1 MSCEQ
6 LENIYDEMNV
16 RNGPINLY
24 DIKYDINLDNSTE
37 RCYAIY
43 GLGNWYL
50 QPSWLRLNKYI
61 REIIPDSVG
70 CFYSVHP
77 ILNEG
82 ILHQTLLQFISFTS
96 SSKYSQD
103 DIKKSLDECYRI
115 IKEKG
120 KYLQVTYR
128 GLVWT
133 KTGLALCGYAN
144 TSKDY
149 QYIMSIRDE
158 IESSLKEKGLPCD
171 IPYKNDILHSTFL
184 RWKSPPSQEVIY
196 TLNQTINK
204 WDECV
209 FGEIRISE
217 WKIGKESWKMLE
229 CEREDVYSVRVPK
242 ILLHRGN
249 NGLDNLN
256 ENEISTINIRNAEG
270 YAVECDIWFRDS
282 KWYLGHDAPEYEV
295 LDLEVFLTE
304 RSNLI
309 HAKDGETFVKL
320 VKYCRERGF
329 NNEIFYHTTED
340 YVLSTRG
347 NIIVYPGKE
356 IYSGSF
362 CMMPENMGRN
372 VTDIEKNN
380 INEICS
386 DSLEII
392 ENIIQ

>member
-1 MSCEQ
+1 MSCEE
-6 LENIYDEMNV
+6 LENIYEEMNA
-16 RNGPINLY
+16 RNSPINLY
-24 DIKYDINLDNSTE
+24 DIKYDTNLDKSNE

-50 QPSWLRLNKYI
+50 QPGWLRLNKYI
-61 REIIPDSVG
+61 REVITESVG

-77 ILNEG
+77 KFNEG
-82 ILHQTLLQFISFTS
+82 ILHQTLLQFISFTN

-103 DIKKSLDECYRI
+103 EINKSLAECYRI

-133 KTGLALCGYAN
+133 KTGLAFRGYPN

-158 IESSLKEKGLPCD
+158 IEHTLKEKGLPCD

-184 RWKSPPSQEVIY
+184 RWRTTPSQEVIDN
-196 TLNQTINK
+196 LNRTIHK

-217 WKIGKESWKMLE
+217 WKIGRASWKMLD

-242 ILLHRGN
+242 LLLHRGN
-249 NGLDNLN
+249 NGVDDLS
-256 ENEISTINIRNAEG
+256 ENDPITIDARNAEG
-270 YAVECDIWFRDS
+270 YAVECDIWFRDN

-295 LDLEVFLTE
+295 LDLGVFLTE

-309 HAKDGETFVKL
+309 HAKDGETFAKL

-329 NNEIFYHTTED
+329 NNEIFYHTIED
-340 YVLSTRG
+340 YVISTRG
-347 NIIVYPGKE
+347 TIIAYPGKE
-356 IYSGSF
+356 LYDGNL
-362 CMMPENMGRN
+362 CMMPENMGRSI
-372 VTDIEKNN
+372 TDKEKKN
-380 INEICS
+380 IGEICS
-386 DSLEII
+386 DSLELINKII
-392 ENIIQ
+392 